1 MVLNLDLLR
10 STLLTYNF
18 QGYIWNSYYRCKGPP
33 CCKIW
38 IHTAG
43 WIFHVIN
50 YRSQKVFCLTKL
62 VLSLAFH
69 YVLSIVF
76 LVDFVSENKYIF
88 CYNYCKQT
96 PMLQIATKQSNYKR
110 EKALIEFP
118 LLQIIFFC
126 FVSVFSDHF
135 VKKTNP
141 VDARNLRKNNV
152 FSWKLINWT
161 NIELTFT
168 AQEYNALSLKTN
180 YWYSLRFICLAG
192 GNIESWSAK
201 RACRT
206 TFKQWQTQYKSI
218 TKKSNITFKKIQ

>member
-1 MVLNLDLLR
+1 MALNLDLLG

-18 QGYIWNSYYRCKGPP
+18 QGYIWNSYYGCKGPP

-110 EKALIEFP
+110 EKALIEFHS
-118 LLQIIFFC
+118 
-126 FVSVFSDHF
+126 VSPSSDHF
-135 VKKTNP
+135 LLFRICFQWPLCKENKPCWRQKSQKKQC
-141 VDARNLRKNNV
+141 L
-152 FSWKLINWT
+152 F
-161 NIELTFT
+161 
-168 AQEYNALSLKTN
+168 LKVN
-180 YWYSLRFICLAG
+180 
-192 GNIESWSAK
+192 
-201 RACRT
+201 
-206 TFKQWQTQYKSI
+206 
-218 TKKSNITFKKIQ
+218 

>member
-10 STLLTYNF
+10 STLLTHNF

-110 EKALIEFP
+110 EKALIEFHS
-118 LLQIIFFC
+118 
-126 FVSVFSDHF
+126 VSPSSDHF
-135 VKKTNP
+135 LLFRICFQWPLCKENKPCWRQKSQKKTMSFP
-141 VDARNLRKNNV
+141 
-152 FSWKLINWT
+152 
-161 NIELTFT
+161 
-168 AQEYNALSLKTN
+168 
-180 YWYSLRFICLAG
+180 
-192 GNIESWSAK
+192 ES
-201 RACRT
+201 
-206 TFKQWQTQYKSI
+206 
-218 TKKSNITFKKIQ
+218 